1 MKQYIAELKQRLR
14 PLDSPYLVALRDG
27 TLGREDFLETQIQFL
42 FAVVFFSRP
51 MAVLAG
57 RMPRPEMRLALLE
70 NVEDE
75 HGSGDLRLCHESTF
89 LLFLSRL
96 GAALPEIERRAL
108 WPEVR
113 AFNTTLAGLCMLDDV
128 PTALAALGII
138 EDLFAGIS
146 TDIGRSVLARGF
158 LDASQIVHYKT
169 HEVLDVEHAEGFY
182 RSLYQPYAAH
192 PRSRYQ
198 VQQGLELG
206 AYAFLRLYDG
216 LYQARARRWSR
227 EVLGPHSLADGWYVE
242 PELPGPSGRTQ
253 VPT

>member
-1 MKQYIAELKQRLR
+1 MKKYIAELKARLR
-14 PLDSPYLVALRDG
+14 PRDNPYLAALRDG
-27 TLGREDFLETQIQFL
+27 SLSREDFLETQIQFL

-89 LLFLSRL
+89 LLFLARL
-96 GAALPEIERRAL
+96 GASPQDIESRAL
-108 WPEVR
+108 WPEIR

-138 EDLFAGIS
+138 EDLFSGIS
-146 TDIGRSVLARGF
+146 TDIGRSVLQRGF
-158 LDASQIVHYKT
+158 LDESQIVHYKT

-182 RSLYQPYAAH
+182 GGLYAPYANH
-192 PRSRYQ
+192 PRQAYQ
-198 VQQGLELG
+198 IQQGLELG
-206 AYAFLRLYDG
+206 AYAFLRLYED
-216 LYQARARRWSR
+216 LYRQRGRRWQR
-227 EVLGPHSLADGWYVE
+227 TVRGPHSLADGWYVE
-242 PELPGPSGRTQ
+242 PGL
-253 VPT
+253 

>member
-1 MKQYIAELKQRLR
+1 MKQYIADLKARLR
-14 PLDSPYLVALRDG
+14 PRDNPYLVALRDG
-27 TLGREDFLETQIQFL
+27 TLSREDFLETQIQFL

-57 RMPRPEMRLALLE
+57 RMPRPEMRLALLA

-75 HGSGDLRLCHESTF
+75 HGDGDLRLCHESTF

-96 GAALPEIERRAL
+96 GASRQEIERRAL
-108 WPEVR
+108 WPEIR

-128 PTALAALGII
+128 PTAMAALGVI

-146 TDIGRSVLARGF
+146 TEIGRAVIQRGF
-158 LDASQIVHYKT
+158 LGESQIVHYKT

-182 RSLYQPYAAH
+182 KSLYVPYAAH
-192 PRSRYQ
+192 PRQAYQ
-198 VQQGLELG
+198 IQQGLELG
-206 AYAFLRLYDG
+206 AYAFLRLYED
-216 LYQARARRWSR
+216 LYRQRERRWSR

-242 PELPGPSGRTQ
+242 PGA
-253 VPT
+253 